1 MANFSM
7 GRDLPAI
14 LCLSPGTAS
23 ISLRMSSVSSAVSSP
38 SLQSYVTWYN
48 ITDVTAAV
56 RGEFFADKLPNIRW
70 M

>member
-38 SLQSYVTWYN
+38 SLQSYMVLHLQCKV
-48 ITDVTAAV
+48 IKF
-56 RGEFFADKLPNIRW
+56 ELL
-70 M
+70 

>member
-38 SLQSYVTWYN
+38 SLQSYMVLHLQCKV
-48 ITDVTAAV
+48 IK
-56 RGEFFADKLPNIRW
+56 FKLL
-70 M
+70 